1 MRHRRRPRAR
11 CARKGRSHAKGHR
24 GAAAHRALLFRPSL
38 HTLGEVGDQR
48 AGAWELACPS
58 AAVSGKSKV
67 TKATAAGRVAE
78 REHSES
84 PPLAQVPSW
93 MMAGGPPCP
102 VSQGRK
108 LWRSSHGAEQ
118 QRGQGWARSSW
129 HPPRQR
135 FQGSGVHSYWSQPG
149 AHPPLAHASQAR

>member
-1 MRHRRRPRAR
+1 MGTTVTSSEAPEA
-11 CARKGRSHAKGHR
+11 AKGQACSEGEKPIEGSQ
-24 GAAAHRALLFRPSL
+24 GAAARRVLLYRPSL
-38 HTLGEVGDQR
+38 QTLGEVGDQR

-84 PPLAQVPSW
+84 PPLARVPSW

-108 LWRSSHGAEQ
+108 LKLAGLPRS
-118 QRGQGWARSSW
+118 
-129 HPPRQR
+129 
-135 FQGSGVHSYWSQPG
+135 
-149 AHPPLAHASQAR
+149 